1 MQIGYPMKQ
10 LNDLLT
16 SIHPGQISDSTELE
30 HFLAE
35 CWDEFDGSD
44 ANKMAGY
51 KLHGRMENIEWN
63 PPVLSFI
70 IERHGG
76 TVQGSTRAMLYE
88 WNININVND
97 KKAICGIVKY
107 RQVNPMQ
114 PKLDVHP
121 MAEEVVQIIIDHQE
135 DERLIWKEDASVH
148 IQIGKILPEG
158 SAAKQTI
165 AGRRK
170 RFRKIVDEL
179 LANAGWQKV
188 GPNAFTPPTI

>member
-1 MQIGYPMKQ
+1 MKQ
-10 LNDLLT
+10 LNDYLASLN
-16 SIHPGQISDSTELE
+16 SGKISNSTELE
-30 HFLAE
+30 DVLAE

-51 KLHGRMENIEWN
+51 KLHGRMENIDWN

-76 TVQGSTRAMLYE
+76 TVQGSSRAEVFE
-88 WNININVND
+88 WNINIDD
-97 KKAICGIVKY
+97 KKAICGNVGN
-107 RQVNPMQ
+107 RQLKPMQ
-114 PKLDVHP
+114 PKLDVLP
-121 MAEEVVQIIIDHQE
+121 MAQEVVQLIIVRQI
-135 DERLIWKEDASVH
+135 DERLIWKEDGSVR
-148 IQIGKILPEG
+148 IQIGKILPED
-158 SAAKQTI
+158 SAAKRTI